1 MRSVLLTDFK
11 CTIQIVN
18 LLFAKVR
25 TIFTDECL
33 LFFPTGL
40 CRGASFQHPWA
51 QYCTADL

>member
-25 TIFTDECL
+25 TIFTDEYL
-33 LFFPTGL
+33 IFFQTGL
-40 CRGASFQHPWA
+40 CVAASFQHP
-51 QYCTADL
+51 